1 MLMSQAIA
9 DALMRNEV
17 PRIGEPELRQLREAS
32 TPDAANSNGES
43 APPASVETVTVDSA
57 GYKAVS
63 SVLLLLTMVTHLLQC
78 VARLQSAASLAAH
91 MLPELLRLFNSKAF
105 RQVLHAGAMR
115 PESAGLKAI
124 TAKHLALSSQSLG
137 LVLALLPHL
146 RAVLAAYVPEGQ
158 RRLLTELDGVRAK
171 QQQPPQQLQQQ
182 PFQATPHH
190 QQRPPAEHAIRAQVS
205 ADYEEHQG
213 QLFSKLVSILEE
225 RRRENTRNLAEA
237 LAPPDTPRQPS
248 RSSQIESVVKNVKL
262 MHKTLLPLLTKAQ
275 LHTVFGQIMETF
287 DAGLLEAYRAVDAS
301 APYSRQCIVQDV
313 HYLRTELAKL
323 HLSLPS
329 GYCPKLVAYAQGL
342 PLS

>member
-1 MLMSQAIA
+1 MEAAHSDAKAKLEAIMDVEGWGQVEVAAEFQVSIPRHCDGCSRPRAAPSMFLSQAIA

-158 RRLLTELDGVRAK
+158 RRLLNELDGVRA
-171 QQQPPQQLQQQ
+171 QQ
-182 PFQATPHH
+182 H
-190 QQRPPAEHAIRAQVS
+190 
-205 ADYEEHQG
+205 
-213 QLFSKLVSILEE
+213 
-225 RRRENTRNLAEA
+225 
-237 LAPPDTPRQPS
+237 
-248 RSSQIESVVKNVKL
+248 
-262 MHKTLLPLLTKAQ
+262 
-275 LHTVFGQIMETF
+275 
-287 DAGLLEAYRAVDAS
+287 
-301 APYSRQCIVQDV
+301 
-313 HYLRTELAKL
+313 
-323 HLSLPS
+323 
-329 GYCPKLVAYAQGL
+329 
-342 PLS
+342 